1 MKTHLINPVSF
12 RLDTL
17 LSLGVSQI
25 HELARKATGRVTSY
39 RLMVGRCLLA
49 MRESRGFKKYGC
61 SSEIHY
67 ATAKLGMGERT
78 AGECRRVARLLL
90 GLPELSLAAE
100 YGNIDWG
107 KLREIVSKATAETE
121 KYWLRLAEDLG
132 YKQIEWLVGKT
143 PKGALPGD
151 VFEEAERSTSEL
163 RCKLSDQVLA
173 MLDRARRLYSLE
185 KNEAVTNAQVRVP
198 AVGG

>member
-1 MKTHLINPVSF
+1 MKSPITDPVLF

-17 LSLGVSQI
+17 LSLGVSQV
-25 HELARKATGRVTSY
+25 HELARKATGRMTGY
-39 RLMVGRCLLA
+39 RVMIGRCLLA
-49 MRESRGFKKYGC
+49 MRESKGFKKYGC

-67 ATAKLGMGERT
+67 ATAKLGLTERS
-78 AGECRRVARLLL
+78 AGDYRRVARSLT

-100 YGNIDWG
+100 YGRIGWS
-107 KLREIVSKATAETE
+107 KLREIVSKASPETE
-121 KYWLRLAEDLG
+121 AFWLRLAKDLD

-151 VFEEAERSTSEL
+151 VFEEPERSTSEL

-173 MLDRARRLYSLE
+173 MLDRARRLYSAE
-185 KNEAVTNAQVRVP
+185 KNEAVTTAQVRVP
-198 AVGG
+198 TVGG